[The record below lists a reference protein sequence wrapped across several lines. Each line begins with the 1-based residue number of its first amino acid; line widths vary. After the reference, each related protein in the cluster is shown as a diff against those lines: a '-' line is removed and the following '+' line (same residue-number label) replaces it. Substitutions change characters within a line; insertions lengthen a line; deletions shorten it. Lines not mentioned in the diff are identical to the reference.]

1 MSKPRNNPIEN
12 YHGLRNTK
20 IIPWSEKYKNN
31 SMVRK
36 IQTKIAWSEEYKN
49 NSMVGKIQT
58 IISWSKK
65 YKQ

>member
-1 MSKPRNNPIEN
+1 MSKPRNNPTEN
-12 YHGLRNTK
+12 YHGLRNIK
-20 IIPWSEKYKNN
+20 IIP
-31 SMVRK
+31 
-36 IQTKIAWSEEYKN
+36 WSEEYKN

>member
-1 MSKPRNNPIEN
+1 MSKPRNNPTEN

-36 IQTKIAWSEEYKN
+36 IQTI
-49 NSMVGKIQT
+49 T
-58 IISWSKK
+58 SWSKK